1 MLALYV
7 SVCIVFILCSTISL
21 RWCAHVLRKDEND
34 WMDYDVEGIVSRG
47 RPKKTWS
54 DVVEKIARSD
64 NCARKMILIIGNGK
78 WTS

>member
-47 RPKKTWS
+47 RPKRVT
-54 DVVEKIARSD
+54 
-64 NCARKMILIIGNGK
+64 L
-78 WTS
+78 